1 MIGLAQQ
8 NVAHQYEDN
17 SDSLKDSS
25 EEREKIMAAGL
36 AASREGSMVASF
48 EKKSQDLEVNEI
60 ESGDDED
67 KS

>member
-1 MIGLAQQ
+1 
-8 NVAHQYEDN
+8 
-17 SDSLKDSS
+17 
-25 EEREKIMAAGL
+25 MAAGL

-60 ESGDDED
+60 ESGDNDD

>member
-1 MIGLAQQ
+1 
-8 NVAHQYEDN
+8 
-17 SDSLKDSS
+17 
-25 EEREKIMAAGL
+25 MAAGL

-67 KS
+67 KSQRDARHMNLQNQELRSEILSTPL